1 MGERRLRAT
10 TSCPEAIERSELAMI
25 CVGTPG
31 RPNGQL
37 NVEAVARI
45 GEEIGQAFKSRT
57 ALSSRDTLHDSLHVA
72 RQGPQICPKAPRSR
86 SERSRGTPE
95 SRA

>member
-1 MGERRLRAT
+1 
-10 TSCPEAIERSELAMI
+10 MI

-37 NVEAVARI
+37 NVEAVARF
-45 GEEIGQAFKSRT
+45 GEEIGQALKSRT

-72 RQGPQICPKAPRSR
+72 RQGPQVCPKAAPVT
-86 SERSRGTPE
+86 ERAVPCDARV
-95 SRA
+95 AAA

>member
-10 TSCPEAIERSELAMI
+10 TSCPEAIEHSELAMI
-25 CVGTPG
+25 CIGTPG

-45 GEEIGQAFKSRT
+45 GEEIGQALKSRT
-57 ALSSRDTLHDSLHVA
+57 ALSSRNTLHDSLQRRTPGTA
-72 RQGPQICPKAPRSR
+72 DLP
-86 SERSRGTPE
+86 EGTPVTE
-95 SRA
+95 RAVPCDA